1 MFIKRGD
8 GQIISVFDADEFL
21 EKDSKKQKGRI
32 KKGIDFG
39 DDDTLD
45 DELLIPEDEDQGEDE

>member
-1 MFIKRGD
+1 MLIKRGE

-21 EKDSKKQKGRI
+21 DEDSKKQKGRV

-39 DDDTLD
+39 DDDALD
-45 DELLIPEDEDQGEDE
+45 GLLIPEDEDQGEDK

>member
-1 MFIKRGD
+1 MLIKRGD
-8 GQIISVFDADEFL
+8 GQIISVFDVDEFL
-21 EKDSKKQKGRI
+21 EEDSKKQKSRI

-45 DELLIPEDEDQGEDE
+45 EFLIPEDKDQGDGE